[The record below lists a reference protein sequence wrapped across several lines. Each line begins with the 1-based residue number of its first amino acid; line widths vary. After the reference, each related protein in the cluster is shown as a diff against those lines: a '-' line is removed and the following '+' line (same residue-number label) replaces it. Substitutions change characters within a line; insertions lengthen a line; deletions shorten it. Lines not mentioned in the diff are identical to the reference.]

1 MTEKKYKLYKD
12 GKHLVIGAIAVAGI
26 MTTTGV
32 SHANADT
39 ITSNDTTKAVQT
51 TGTTK
56 QDDKQV
62 ALQPTKTVDTP
73 AKTVT
78 TEKVKSDV
86 ATSVPTNTSQDEA
99 KSAVDQ
105 AQETVKSDVDTASKA
120 GADVTTGKATDVTI
134 NDDNASSKTNEVLT
148 DLNKQDQAVKDA
160 TAKQQ
165 ANDQAYKTAT
175 TDQKEA
181 TTKGQT
187 DLNKATDDLDKQVDE
202 TKKSGIDVNVA
213 LTNTSPKYQVLT
225 SLTGQD
231 LLNAM
236 AKNIDL
242 YKQAIASG
250 VTSETADKIKLEAL
264 VKEYQQ
270 KQADFEKAKMDQANT
285 VKQGQANLDKA
296 TTDLNKQIDETKKA
310 GIEVSIALSKTS
322 PKYQSLS
329 NLTGQDLLNAMAKNI
344 DLYKQAIASG
354 VKSENADKLK
364 LEALVKEY
372 QQKQADFSKA
382 KTDQSNTVKQGQTDL
397 AKGQANLDKAVAEA
411 DKAGIKVTT
420 ALSQL
425 SPEYKS
431 LKGLVGQEM
440 LDAMAKNITLYKQ
453 AISSG
458 VATQSQEAKT
468 LQALTSEYKQAVATY
483 QAEKAKI
490 DQSNADKK
498 AAYEKALNK
507 YLNATDM
514 KTIMQAQTDTDM
526 DSGQYQT
533 FMTSDV
539 DQQTG
544 EFSLKHD
551 MNDGVSII
559 GRGELKG
566 KVNYQVI
573 SNGDGTETI
582 KVTSI
587 DLYSY
592 TYTNLNYNTA
602 VNQNINFHVYDN
614 NGTELYSRYHD
625 GQSSFSD
632 TINKNFSLS
641 KSIKLTPGQ
650 QSDLFSFLNI
660 DDNWVW
666 NTHGQV
672 YIAFQNTNK
681 APDLPKYDAQPKT
694 PVAPTASVHKIG
706 VTELPVPEAPVAPK
720 ASVTKV
726 TVDELPQA
734 EAPVAPKTNVTKVTV
749 EELPQA
755 ETPAPQKIDVHYYNI
770 KKTPK
775 VEKTATAV
783 TPTPTP
789 APVATAN
796 ILPHTGENENN
807 GSSILGVI
815 AGMAS
820 LGLIGAVRKFKKQ

>member
-12 GKHLVIGAIAVAGI
+12 GKYLVIGAIAVAGI
-26 MTTTGV
+26 MATTGV

-62 ALQPTKTVDTP
+62 TLQPTKTVDTP

-78 TEKVKSDV
+78 TEKMKSDV
-86 ATSVPTNTSQDEA
+86 TTSVPTNTSQDEA

-105 AQETVKSDVDTASKA
+105 AQETVKSDADTASKA
-120 GADVTTGKATDVTI
+120 GVDVTTGKTTDVTI

-202 TKKSGIDVNVA
+202 TKKTGIDVSVA
-213 LTNTSPKYQVLT
+213 LTKTSPKYQVLT

-250 VTSETADKIKLEAL
+250 VASETADKIKLEAL

-270 KQADFEKAKMDQANT
+270 KQADFE
-285 VKQGQANLDKA
+285 
-296 TTDLNKQIDETKKA
+296 
-310 GIEVSIALSKTS
+310 
-322 PKYQSLS
+322 
-329 NLTGQDLLNAMAKNI
+329 
-344 DLYKQAIASG
+344 
-354 VKSENADKLK
+354 
-364 LEALVKEY
+364 
-372 QQKQADFSKA
+372 KA

-431 LKGLVGQEM
+431 LNGLVGQEM

-453 AISSG
+453 AIASG
-458 VATQSQEAKT
+458 VTTQSQETKT

-498 AAYEKALNK
+498 AAYEKALNQ
-507 YLNATDM
+507 YLNATGM
-514 KTIMQAQTDTDM
+514 KTVMQAQTDTDM

-632 TINKNFSLS
+632 TINKNFGLN
-641 KSIKLTPGQ
+641 KSFKLTPGQ
-650 QSDLFSFLNI
+650 QSDLFSFLKI
-660 DDNWVW
+660 DDNWIW

-694 PVAPTASVHKIG
+694 PVAPKASVHKIS

-734 EAPVAPKTNVTKVTV
+734 E
-749 EELPQA
+749 
-755 ETPAPQKIDVHYYNI
+755 TPAPQKVDVHYYNI
-770 KKTPK
+770 KQTPK
-775 VEKTATAV
+775 VEKTATPV
-783 TPTPTP
+783 TPTP
-789 APVATAN
+789 APVTTAS

-807 GSSILGVI
+807 GSSILGLI
-815 AGMAS
+815 ASIAS